1 MRGGGTNFLGA
12 YEKIATVLEQHKA
25 SGTADAVLDE
35 FDVSNVTIA
44 FLTDGQTYSK
54 ETAAF

>member
-1 MRGGGTNFLGA
+1 MRT
-12 YEKIATVLEQHKA
+12 EKIATVLEQHKA

-44 FLTDGQTYSK
+44 FLTGRADVLKGDGGL
-54 ETAAF
+54 